1 MNNIQLPAVA
11 LDQLALILSD
21 DASVGDLEPFIDAPI
36 TQDEAIVPIEENE
49 NFYESNRNCGEYG
62 C

>member
-1 MNNIQLPAVA
+1 MKTIPLSDVA
-11 LDQLALILSD
+11 LDQVALILSD
-21 DASVGDLEPFIDAPI
+21 AASVGDLEPFVDAPI

-49 NFYESNRNCGEYG
+49 NFYESNRNCGEHG